1 MVDARLLCCAENYD
15 MRKTRV
21 LLANDPRSY
30 REIIATT
37 VHDLRPNLDVFVAEP
52 GEIERKM
59 ESLSPDVVICS
70 EVYPAV
76 ERGARAWIQL
86 YPEGEPLAVLSVEG
100 ERDTLPNLELLGLLS
115 AVDRADPAL
124 RPNTGASRTN
134 AEPPVSER

>member
-1 MVDARLLCCAENYD
+1 MVDAQLLHRVENTA

-30 REIIATT
+30 REVIASA
-37 VHDLRPNLDVFVAEP
+37 VHALRPNLDVFVAEP
-52 GEIERKM
+52 GEIEVKM

-86 YPEGEPLAVLSVEG
+86 YPEGEGLAVVSVEG
-100 ERDTLPNLELLGLLS
+100 ERATLRNLELL
-115 AVDRADPAL
+115 
-124 RPNTGASRTN
+124 
-134 AEPPVSER
+134 